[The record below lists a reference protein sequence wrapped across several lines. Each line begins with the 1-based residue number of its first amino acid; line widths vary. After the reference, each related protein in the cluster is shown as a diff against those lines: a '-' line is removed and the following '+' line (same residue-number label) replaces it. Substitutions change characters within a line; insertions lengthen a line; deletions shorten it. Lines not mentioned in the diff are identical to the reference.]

1 MPSENL
7 ELVQSVYADWER
19 GDFSRTAEWADPA
32 IEWARFGGE
41 GAGAW
46 TGLDAM
52 FEAVEEILGSTGPIR
67 AQAERYHDIDEERV
81 LVLTRWT
88 STADDAEPETEL
100 LRANLFRVRGGK
112 VVRLIFYWDRAR
124 AFTDLG
130 LPMDTGAGEE

>member
-52 FEAVEEILGSTGPIR
+52 SEAVEEILGSTGPIR